1 MCTISSTISNLL
13 NNLIFF
19 MHMLYKVVETIIEV
33 QVIGAEESYPRS
45 QYSITMFRVGSLKS
59 HVSNIIIKLIMFYL

>member
-1 MCTISSTISNLL
+1 
-13 NNLIFF
+13 